1 MEERDSRGSFLKFLL
16 TVAFLTGVGAYFY
29 GFSCT
34 DGFAAAGFALL
45 AVFSVMCA
53 WGIQMTDMTVTAYFR
68 TTTKA
73 AMFLFPFSVNGGAW
87 AAAVLIMKDMNM
99 AALWSAVIA
108 CVIAA
113 SSSSLLAIRY
123 REDDL

>member
-16 TVAFLTGVGAYFY
+16 TAAFLTGVGAYFY

-53 WGIQMTDMTVTAYFR
+53 WGIQMIDMTVTAYFR

-73 AMFLFPFSVNGGAW
+73 AMFLFPFSVNFGAW
-87 AAAVLIMKDMNM
+87 ISAWLIMEHMHTAALCAAA
-99 AALWSAVIA
+99 AA
-108 CVIAA
+108 CVIAVI
-113 SSSSLLAIRY
+113 SSSLLVIRY